1 MLCSLWR
8 IRRILCLLQARE
20 SELLMAFGL
29 NESRINFESCTRTD
43 QGLGIPLQS
52 QQGVREVVV
61 CIGIVRKTLDG
72 AALHF
77 ERFFKPATSVQ

>member
-1 MLCSLWR
+1 MLCSLWP
-8 IRRILCLLQARE
+8 IRRVLCLLQARE

-61 CIGIVRKTLDG
+61 CISIARKTLDG

-77 ERFFKPATSVQ
+77 EGFFKPATSVQ